1 MLKDVTCSYI
11 KMLPRM
17 WVGCYSMSLSVY
29 SSDPMW
35 LHLLELWQMLL
46 SASRAGFTPAVTVL
60 RIVVWTF
67 PLEGILADR
76 LSVRKVL
83 AIFRSGFNK
92 TCPRRSE
99 LTTQMRV
106 APFRWPPGSSLMIAV
121 LLPSCDIILGLKNW
135 FLWPPLFLVLLV
147 ILLPCWFT

>member
-11 KMLPRM
+11 QMLPRM

-35 LHLLELWQMLL
+35 LHLLEFWRMLL
-46 SASRAGFTPAVTVL
+46 SASRAGS
-60 RIVVWTF
+60 
-67 PLEGILADR
+67 PLSNGPKNCGVDISFGRDPWWWAFGAERACRSPLWVQQD
-76 LSVRKVL
+76 LSTQ
-83 AIFRSGFNK
+83 I
-92 TCPRRSE
+92 E

-106 APFRWPPGSSLMIAV
+106 APFRVALGSSLMIAV